1 MSFLG
6 NWKAAHEAKH
16 AELTAKYG
24 SNYDKPSPKGVF
36 GLNVAEQA
44 AVDEWTASLRAEIM
58 AIQNKGSKRSPFK
71 DIMGSE
77 PYYGATGG
85 GLTYAFTP
93 TSLGTIC
100 VVTEAITKKSLN
112 VAEAT
117 DWFFYG

>member
-1 MSFLG
+1 MSFLAR
-6 NWKAAHEAKH
+6 WKEQHDATHAK
-16 AELTAKYG
+16 LLAKYG
-24 SNYDKPSPKGVF
+24 PDYDEPAGFGF
-36 GLNVAEQA
+36 GLNRAEQG

-58 AIQNKGSKRSPFK
+58 SIQKRGSAGTGFE
-71 DIMGSE
+71 DIMADE

-112 VAEAT
+112 VADAT

>member
-1 MSFLG
+1 MSFLAR
-6 NWKAAHEAKH
+6 WKEQHDATHAK
-16 AELTAKYG
+16 LLAKYG
-24 SNYDKPSPKGVF
+24 ENYDKPSPQGMF

-44 AVDEWTASLRAEIM
+44 AVDEWAASLRAEIM
-58 AIQNKGSKRSPFK
+58 AIQNTGSGRIDFR
-71 DIMGSE
+71 DIMADE

-112 VAEAT
+112 VADAT